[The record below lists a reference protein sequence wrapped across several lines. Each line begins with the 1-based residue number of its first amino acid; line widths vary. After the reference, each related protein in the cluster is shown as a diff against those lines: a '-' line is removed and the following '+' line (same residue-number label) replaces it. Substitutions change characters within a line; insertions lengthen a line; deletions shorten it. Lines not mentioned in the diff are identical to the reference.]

1 MHVGWNY
8 LPCNAPNLT
17 TYQDG
22 FVYDKAVVNQ
32 MIPNATTSASE
43 SNYTVV
49 FDNFNASAYKNQQ
62 PQDKVNVALEFL
74 NNSGVDFYG
83 NHNLIRNGGHF
94 YLIGTLDP
102 NDENVEKFNWP
113 TTGAIVPP
121 YTSEG
126 KSAKVTRIFIQ
137 DYKTTVTFKFGEN
150 SLKYAYITVP
160 DLRSSSLTLGLSVDI
175 VWQKGLVY
183 KEVIL
188 GGN

>member
-1 MHVGWNY
+1 
-8 LPCNAPNLT
+8 
-17 TYQDG
+17 
-22 FVYDKAVVNQ
+22 
-32 MIPNATTSASE
+32 
-43 SNYTVV
+43 VV
-49 FDNFNASAYKNQQ
+49 FDNNNADAYKNNL

-102 NDENVEKFNWP
+102 NSTSATAIEWP
-113 TTGAIVPP
+113 TTGAVVPP
-121 YTSEG
+121 YKSDGTSAE
-126 KSAKVTRIFIQ
+126 VTRIFVQ
-137 DYKTTVTFKFGEN
+137 DYKTKVTFKFGAN

-175 VWQKGLVY
+175 VWQQGLVY
-183 KEVIL
+183 PEVIL

>member
-1 MHVGWNY
+1 M
-8 LPCNAPNLT
+8 T
-17 TYQDG
+17 
-22 FVYDKAVVNQ
+22 
-32 MIPNATTSASE
+32 SE

-49 FDNFNASAYKNQQ
+49 FDNFNAAEG

-102 NDENVEKFNWP
+102 DAAGTGITWP
-113 TTGAIVPP
+113 TQWAIVPP
-121 YTSEG
+121 YKADGTSEE
-126 KSAKVTRIFIQ
+126 VTRIFVQ
-137 DYKTTVTFKFGEN
+137 DYKTTVTFLLGEN

-160 DLRSSSLTLGLSVDI
+160 DLRASSLTLGLSVDI
-175 VWQKGLVY
+175 VWQQGLIY
-183 KEVIL
+183 PEVIL